1 MKTLPRWIP
10 WLAALALWAAAFTL
24 ACALLEH
31 PVNAVGADASVWQ
44 QLLGAGRTAVS
55 QSLYGEADVYF
66 HGGVRNI
73 EEKAFHGV
81 FERWTEILNPVQHVH
96 AEGSGVYELIPWL
109 QMAIQADPHNVE
121 AWINAA
127 YVTGGMG
134 DRPDIALDLLQEAL
148 RHNPRDHRLFAERGH
163 ILLRHRD
170 FAAAATAFETGLQL
184 WSEEASADVD
194 AVRDR
199 IRMLTF
205 LSSAYEVLGE
215 RAAALRT
222 LRELA
227 ALVPDPDRLAA
238 RIEALERG
246 EDTRQQA
253 LDDLEAI
260 LRKPKT
266 CGSRAHDHHHEP
278 APEGWSKPEQP

>member
-1 MKTLPRWIP
+1 MKALPRWIP
-10 WLAALALWAAAFTL
+10 WLAVPALWAVAFTL

-31 PVNAVGADASVWQ
+31 PVNAAGADTSVWR

-55 QSLYGEADVYF
+55 QSLYDEADVYF

-81 FERWTEILNPVQHVH
+81 FERWAEALSPARHVH
-96 AEGSGVYELIPWL
+96 AEGAGVYELLPWF

-134 DRPDIALDLLQEAL
+134 NRLDIALHLLQEAL

-170 FAAAATAFETGLQL
+170 FASAAAAFETGLQL
-184 WSEEASADVD
+184 WSEEAPADVD
-194 AVRDR
+194 ALRDR
-199 IRMLTF
+199 VRMFTF

-215 RAAALRT
+215 RAAALRA

-227 ALVPDPDRLAA
+227 ALVSDPDRLAA
-238 RIEALERG
+238 RIDALERG
-246 EDTRQQA
+246 EDTRQRA

-260 LRKPKT
+260 LRKPKA
-266 CGSRAHDHHHEP
+266 CGAHAHDHHHEL
-278 APEGWSKPEQP
+278 APEGWTKPEQP